1 MKKRFLSLFLVLALL
16 LTGIPMATAAG
27 SGFAGETAPQVLE
40 DGGPVKLPVDTL
52 DESQGFA
59 EADPAQP
66 ETAEPKIVNDAS
78 GRFSESGAATQPAAE
93 DLVDF
98 VLVMKDRSLLA
109 AGFSAED
116 IAAQTASVASY
127 QSKQLA
133 GIENLKAS
141 LTKRFGGDEGFQL
154 GFTYTIGTTGLSVT
168 TQYGNKAALETMP
181 GVDYVYVAPTFQ
193 LPEDYSQDTGDTY
206 QPMTSNATT
215 MIGADVVNETGFTGK
230 GMKIAILDTG
240 IVVNHPSFAA
250 LPEDKLTEDSMTQ
263 ESVDAIWDTLNASKT
278 YFRNSSYYNS
288 KLPFIFNYDG
298 LNFDVSHAT
307 AGHDHGTHV
316 AGISAANKTDSTS
329 VVGVAPDAQLVVM
342 QVFSRGGGASW
353 TTILA
358 ALEDCVRLDV
368 DAANL
373 SLGSGAG
380 FTTSNDK
387 PMLEVLN
394 RFAETDIEI
403 LIAAGNDT
411 NNAYMNLT
419 GLNMSKAGN
428 PDTGLVGTPSTYHAA
443 LSVASVDNDGADQLY
458 FTVNG
463 RQIGYVDTAVTATVK
478 FLRNFQ
484 DQTVEFVAVPG
495 YGVMS
500 DYEGLD
506 VTGKVAVVSRGGGS
520 EATFPVKQ
528 AAAQAAGAIACVVYN
543 NIPGI
548 LNMQINDFQGAIPCI
563 SITQADGLF
572 LKELGTGSLKVCNGD
587 LIRVKMDQMVS
598 DFSSWG
604 VAPDLTLK
612 PEIAGVGGGIY
623 SSRDPS
629 IAGSNYGSM
638 SGTSM
643 ATPQVTGAMAVLVQ
657 YLRSSYDYT
666 EAELR
671 QVAANLMMSTANPVM
686 FDHDREYSPRAQGA
700 GLVDLVKATTSQ
712 AYLSS
717 REVPEGRPKGQFGD
731 DDEKTGVYEFGFE
744 INNMSSE
751 QDLTYTFDSSVLTES
766 LYNGAYIQGVPYGL
780 DATVEIFHS
789 VVSDV
794 LKYDFNDD
802 GVITTADARVLLRHL
817 NGKEPL
823 ANGNLHLAYVDV
835 NGDGKKDMADV
846 DMILAYCAE
855 LEVPVDLLAKA
866 EVTGEDVITQVTVE
880 AGETVAL
887 TARITLTN
895 GDKKYMDDSF
905 PNGMFVEG
913 FLYAK
918 SADET
923 GVDLTMPFVG
933 FYGNWS
939 DAPVFDEPD
948 VTEAS
953 LYQRMVF
960 TNRAQIGTNPY
971 LRGGKAGD
979 QYNAFS
985 YANPLAE
992 IDFGMLRNAR
1002 KMTFTVTDK
1011 ETKEVYWT
1019 LSGQYLTKSFY
1030 NASYGMIIPFYVVSD
1045 EGEVWNGMDAKGEKL
1060 PDGTHVVY
1068 SVQAWLDDGDDV
1080 MDDEFSFEVTLDSE
1094 RPVVEN
1100 QYTLQ
1105 EDLKLDETNGRV
1117 VLPLTLKDNQH
1128 IAAVMFVD
1136 PDGIIMGKYEV
1147 NNVPGEPYTAEYD
1160 ITGYGT
1166 DFKIIVAD
1174 YACNEFEM
1182 DASLDLGSLSD
1193 QLPARKELSKDRLYG
1208 CETFSGA
1215 AVESGWF
1222 SANRSDFS
1230 DARNETFDSAGR
1242 YYSAEYVNG
1251 YLIAQSAIT
1260 GDLVLVT
1267 PASTHWRSTTLVSQN
1282 GASVGQA
1289 GVWVLY
1295 DMALDYSDRG
1305 SEIHDPYESAAGK
1318 DTLYAVGWKYAGD
1331 NNNDGK
1337 DDGYNALFRIWMSRW
1352 NGSMFVD
1359 EVAKITGVE
1368 DGGEIL
1374 TLGCTTE
1381 GDLYGIDT
1389 NAKLYSI
1396 GRDGVCAYIGTT
1408 DFVNANNY
1416 SGANVIQSM
1425 GYDHNTDTMY
1435 WYAHSQTPN
1444 GQQYLNVC
1452 MTYQVDLTT
1461 GRCTEVGT
1469 YGPGGQTCLFV
1480 PTDMTSDLFTMGV
1493 DPTGFSISPYS
1504 LTMATGQRKRMEAN
1518 WQPWN
1523 ATPAKVT
1530 WATSDESVVT
1540 INAAGFVTAVAE
1552 GEATITGKA
1561 TIWDPWAGDWD
1572 QETGT
1577 YPGAW
1582 VENTQT
1588 AQIRVVGSA
1597 DAIYS
1602 FIVEDFNNMDN
1613 RSTWVTFS
1621 DQTPGR
1627 ITVLKKEQKP
1637 AEDMEGQVT
1646 MQNVIWQGGT
1656 YYNGYVYTAVMEQWP
1671 VGDNTVASGTVLY
1684 RSKVT
1689 KGETPDKTVIGEPE
1703 RVGATAG
1710 VELGN
1715 LGFDYNTG
1723 RMYAVDYTNGGMAIV
1738 DLDSGAV
1745 DLLGV
1750 FSGDIGGPTYATA
1763 MCVTREGRIIIS
1775 DVSGNLYT
1783 VDCDTLYTTRIGN
1796 CGTETLY
1803 YAGMTYDYNTDNI
1816 YWNPCDGAGGSPLY
1830 LVRIDPDEW
1839 EPDRLRAT
1847 VVDIGDVSSKDGV
1860 EMTAMFTIPENEPET
1875 KRISVEGIE
1884 ITNGDS
1890 TLGLVGGQLQ
1900 LNTQTTP
1907 LRPTVRTRTW
1917 TTSDPSVVTVD
1928 SFGVMT
1934 FQGVGTAEVTVSIT
1948 NKDPETEGG
1957 PFTDTIQV
1965 DVLEAGGELIGFVGY
1980 DMGGSSYYDSWATFY
1995 DYAITAGK
2003 PGDFKIDVYSIMTG
2017 EYYDGYVY
2025 GYDRHGDFYRINESD
2040 HNDYVR
2046 LGNSGLDNN
2055 APDKVANMAFDYTTG
2070 TMYALTL
2077 STSQSNGYL
2086 ATVDLDTGVVTKL
2099 VQVDKKV
2106 SALAV
2111 DKDGVLYAAGSE
2123 TISAD
2128 GCLYTLDPSTGT
2140 CTLVLTLEE
2149 ARIGTGDNVYGRYCP
2164 QMTYDHTTNRLY
2176 LNATYYMSNLHLPV
2190 NFYMIQL
2197 GEEISYVNLGQLAL
2211 KREGMS
2217 TKIGDM
2223 YLGLLCAVPEADEIP
2238 VGKVNGIL
2246 LNQTV
2251 VRMPVDGNVQLEARV
2266 RPSNAANQKVTWTS
2280 SDPAVAT
2287 VDADGLVKGLTA
2299 GTAVITA
2306 TSEETGVTAS
2316 CKVTVLSLEG
2326 PQSLAYTVS
2335 GDRES
2340 LVSFNPAMPGPTAE
2354 IVANLSGGSNIA
2366 GVAVGDDCLYYVD
2379 KSGSWP
2385 ELYSF
2390 DFTTKQST
2398 RMGALECM
2406 FPDVSDIAYDP
2417 ATGYLYLGSG
2427 FYVFQYDVTR
2437 ITSERLN
2444 TYVSMR
2450 MVLNTDTVNTVACVD
2465 GYLYTLAKG
2474 TRGAVLYRISI
2485 TDPSPEWEEVVVMN
2499 LGTAAKRSEMDYDS
2513 STGLFYVTDAM
2524 DNLFTFDLEGNV
2536 TEVGKLS
2543 DGWDMNGLAIVPA
2556 AEPEAP

>member
-1 MKKRFLSLFLVLALL
+1 MKKRFLSLFLALALL

-52 DESQGFA
+52 EESQGFA
-59 EADPAQP
+59 QADPDQP
-66 ETAEPKIVNDAS
+66 ETAEPKIVHDAS
-78 GRFSESGAATQPAAE
+78 DRFSETGAAAQPAAE
-93 DLVDF
+93 DLVNF
-98 VLVMKDRSLLA
+98 VVVMKDRSLLA

-133 GIENLKAS
+133 GIESLKTS
-141 LTKRFGGDEGFQL
+141 LTKRFGEDEGFQL

-193 LPEDYSQDTGDTY
+193 LPEDYSLDTGDTY
-206 QPMTSNATT
+206 QPMTNNATT

-263 ESVDAIWDTLNASKT
+263 ESVDAIWDTLNASQT

-316 AGISAANKTDSTS
+316 AGIAAANKTDSTS

-342 QVFSRGGGASW
+342 QVFSRGGGANW

-380 FTTSNDK
+380 FTTSGDK
-387 PMLEVLN
+387 AMLEVLN

-428 PDTGLVGTPSTYHAA
+428 PDTGLVGTPSTYHTA
-443 LSVASVDNDGADQLY
+443 LSVASVENDGADQLY
-458 FTVNG
+458 FTVND
-463 RQIGYVDTAVTATVK
+463 RQIGYVDTAVTAMVK

-484 DQTVEFVAVPG
+484 DQTLEFVVVPG

-543 NIPGI
+543 NVPGV

-563 SITQADGLF
+563 SISQADGLF

-587 LIRVKMDQMVS
+587 LIRVKMDRMVS

-629 IAGSNYGSM
+629 IAGSSYGSM

-686 FDHDREYSPRAQGA
+686 FDQDREYSPRAQGA

-712 AYLSS
+712 AYLTS
-717 REVPEGRPKGQFGD
+717 REVQEGRPKGQFGD

-780 DATVEIFHS
+780 DANVEIFRG
-789 VVSDV
+789 VVSNV
-794 LKYDFNDD
+794 MKYDFNDD

-823 ANGNLHLAYVDV
+823 ADGNLHLAYVDV
-835 NGDGKKDMADV
+835 NGDGKQDMADV

-866 EVTGEDVITQVTVE
+866 EVTEEDAVTQVTVA

-887 TARITLTN
+887 TARITLAD
-895 GDKKYMDDSF
+895 GDKQYMDDSF

-918 SADET
+918 SSEED
-923 GVDLTMPFVG
+923 GVDLSMPFVG

-948 VTEAS
+948 ETEAS
-953 LYQRMVF
+953 LYPRRVF
-960 TNRAQIGTNPY
+960 TNRAMIGTNPY

-992 IDFGMLRNAR
+992 MDFGMLRNAK

-1011 ETKEVYWT
+1011 ETGEVYWT

-1030 NASYGMIIPFYVVSD
+1030 NTSYGMIIPFFVVAD
-1045 EGEVWNGMDAKGEKL
+1045 DGEVWNGMNAKGEKL

-1080 MDDEFSFEVTLDSE
+1080 MDDEFSFEITLDTE
-1094 RPVVEN
+1094 KPVVEN

-1117 VLPLTLKDNQH
+1117 ILPLTLKDNQH
-1128 IAAVMFVD
+1128 IAAILFVD

-1166 DFKIIVAD
+1166 DFKIVVAD

-1182 DASLDLGSLSD
+1182 DASLDLGSLSN

-1222 SANRSDFS
+1222 SANRADFS

-1260 GDLVLVT
+1260 NDLVLVT

-1282 GASVGQA
+1282 GAAVGQA
-1289 GVWVLY
+1289 GMWVLY

-1305 SEIHDPYESAAGK
+1305 SEAHDPYEYAAGK

-1359 EVAKITGVE
+1359 EIAPITGTQ
-1368 DGGEIL
+1368 DGSEIL

-1389 NAKLYSI
+1389 NAKLYSV
-1396 GRDGVCAYIGTT
+1396 GRDGVCSYIGTT

-1444 GQQYLNVC
+1444 GQQYLNIC

-1493 DPTGFSISPYS
+1493 DPTGFSISPYD

-1530 WATSDESVVT
+1530 WASSDESVVT
-1540 INAAGFVTAVAE
+1540 INDAGFVTAVAE

-1561 TIWDPWAGDWD
+1561 TIWDAWAGDWD
-1572 QETGT
+1572 PETGA

-1588 AQIRVVGSA
+1588 AHVRVVGSA
-1597 DAIYS
+1597 DAIYG
-1602 FIVEDFNNMDN
+1602 FIIEDFNNIDN

-1621 DQTPGR
+1621 DQAPGR
-1627 ITVLKKEQKP
+1627 ITVLKKEQVL
-1637 AEDMEGQVT
+1637 AEDAEGQVT
-1646 MQNVIWQGGT
+1646 MQNVTWQGGA
-1656 YYNGYVYTAVMEQWP
+1656 YYNGYVYTATMEQWP
-1671 VGDNTVASGTVLY
+1671 VGDNTVATGTVLY

-1689 KGETPDKTVIGEPE
+1689 KGETPDKTVIGERE
-1703 RVGATAG
+1703 RVGATAN

-1745 DLLGV
+1745 DLLGT

-1775 DVSGNLYT
+1775 DMSGNLYT
-1783 VDCDTLYTTRIGN
+1783 VDCDTLYTTRIGS

-1816 YWNPCDGAGGSPLY
+1816 YWNPCYSAGMSPLY
-1830 LVRIDPDEW
+1830 LVRVDPDEW

-1847 VVDIGDVSSKDGV
+1847 IVDIGDVASKDGV

-1890 TLGLVGGQLQ
+1890 ALGLVGGQLQ

-1907 LRPTVRTRTW
+1907 QRPTVRTRTW
-1917 TTSDPSVVTVD
+1917 STSDPSVVTVD
-1928 SFGVMT
+1928 GFGVMT

-1965 DVLEAGGELIGFVGY
+1965 EVLEAGGELIGFIGY

-2003 PGDFKIDVYSIMTG
+2003 PGDFKIDVYSIRSG
-2017 EYYDGYVY
+2017 EYYDGYIY
-2025 GYDRHGDFYRINESD
+2025 GYDNRGDFYRIDESD
-2040 HNDYVR
+2040 HNDFVR
-2046 LGNSGLDNN
+2046 LGDSGLDS
-2055 APDKVANMAFDYTTG
+2055 ASDKVSNMAFDYTTG

-2077 STSQSNGYL
+2077 SGYL

-2099 VQVDKKV
+2099 VRVDKKV

-2111 DKDGVLYAAGSE
+2111 DKDGVLYTAGSE
-2123 TISAD
+2123 SISSD
-2128 GCLYTLDPSTGT
+2128 GCLYTLDPVTGA
-2140 CTLVLTLEE
+2140 CTLVLTLEK
-2149 ARIGTGDNVYGRYCP
+2149 ARIGTGDNVYGQYCP
-2164 QMTYDHTTNRLY
+2164 QMTYDFTTNRLY
-2176 LNATYYMSNLHLPV
+2176 LNATYYMSHYHLPV

-2197 GEEISYVNLGQLAL
+2197 GEEISYVNLGQPAL
-2211 KREGMS
+2211 KCEGVS
-2217 TKIGDM
+2217 TRIGDM
-2223 YLGLLCAVPEADEIP
+2223 YLGLLCAIPEDDEIP

-2246 LNQTV
+2246 LNQTAT
-2251 VRMPVDGNVQLEARV
+2251 RIAVDGSVQLEAKV
-2266 RPSNAANQKVTWTS
+2266 RPSNAANQSVTWTS

-2287 VDADGLVKGLTA
+2287 VDANGLVKGLTA

-2340 LVSFNPAMPGPTAE
+2340 LVAFNPAMPGPTAE

-2385 ELYSF
+2385 VLYSF
-2390 DFTTKQST
+2390 DFVTKQST

-2406 FPDVSDIAYDP
+2406 LPDVSDIAYDP
-2417 ATGYLYLGSG
+2417 ATGYLYLGTG
-2427 FYVFQYDVTR
+2427 YYVFQYDVTR
-2437 ITSERLN
+2437 MKPEGLN

-2450 MVLNTDTVNTVACVD
+2450 EIINNNQVNTVACVD
-2465 GYLYTLAKG
+2465 GYLYALAKG
-2474 TRGAVLYRISI
+2474 SYGAVLYRFST
-2485 TDPSPEWEEVVVMN
+2485 TDPSPAWEQVVVMS
-2499 LGTAAKRSEMDYDS
+2499 LDTAAKRSEMDYDS
-2513 STGLFYVTDAM
+2513 STGLFYITDAM

-2543 DGWDMNGLAIVPA
+2543 DGWDLNGLAIVPA
-2556 AEPEAP
+2556 TEPEAP

>member
-78 GRFSESGAATQPAAE
+78 GRFSESGAAAQPAAE

-572 LKELGTGSLKVCNGD
+572 LKELGTGSLTVCNGD

-686 FDHDREYSPRAQGA
+686 FDQDREYSPRAQGS

-866 EVTGEDVITQVTVE
+866 EVTGEDVITQVTVA

-887 TARITLTN
+887 TARITLTD

-905 PNGMFVEG
+905 SNGMFVEG

-918 SADET
+918 STDED

-1260 GDLVLVT
+1260 NDLVLVT

-1282 GASVGQA
+1282 GAAVGQA
-1289 GVWVLY
+1289 GMWVLY

-1305 SEIHDPYESAAGK
+1305 SEIHDPYENASGK

-1530 WATSDESVVT
+1530 WASSDESVVT

-1572 QETGT
+1572 PETGT

-1671 VGDNTVASGTVLY
+1671 VGDNTIASGTVLY

-1796 CGTETLY
+1796 CGSESLY

-1816 YWNPCDGAGGSPLY
+1816 YWNPCDGAGMSPLY

-1839 EPDRLRAT
+1839 EPNRLCAT
-1847 VVDIGDVSSKDGV
+1847 IVDIGDVSSKDGV

-1890 TLGLVGGQLQ
+1890 ILGLVGGQLQ

-1907 LRPTVRTRTW
+1907 QRPTVRTRTW
-1917 TTSDPSVVTVD
+1917 STSDPSVVTVD

-1957 PFTDTIQV
+1957 PFTDTIPV
-1965 DVLEAGGELIGFVGY
+1965 EVLEAGGELVGFIAY

-2025 GYDRHGDFYRINESD
+2025 GYDHHGDFYRINESD

-2046 LGNSGLDNN
+2046 LGNSGLDNS
-2055 APDKVANMAFDYTTG
+2055 APDKVTNMAFDYTTG

-2128 GCLYTLDPSTGT
+2128 GCLYTLDPFTGT

-2149 ARIGTGDNVYGRYCP
+2149 ARIGTGDNVYGKYCP

-2176 LNATYYMSNLHLPV
+2176 LNATYYMSSYHLPV

-2197 GEEISYVNLGQLAL
+2197 GEEISYVNLGQPAL
-2211 KREGMS
+2211 KREGVS

-2223 YLGLLCAVPEADEIP
+2223 YLGLLCAVPEADELP

-2266 RPSNAANQKVTWTS
+2266 RPSNAANQKITWTS
-2280 SDPAVAT
+2280 SDSAVAT

-2556 AEPEAP
+2556 AEPEVP

>member
-1656 YYNGYVYTAVMEQWP
+1656 YYNGYVYTAVMEQWTM
-1671 VGDNTVASGTVLY
+1671 GDNTVASGTVLY

-1796 CGTETLY
+1796 CGTGTLY

-1839 EPDRLRAT
+1839 EPNRLRAT
-1847 VVDIGDVSSKDGV
+1847 IVDIGDVSSKDGV

-2055 APDKVANMAFDYTTG
+2055 APDKVTNMAFDYTTG

-2556 AEPEAP
+2556 AEPEEP

>member
-1359 EVAKITGVE
+1359 EVAKITGIE

-1389 NAKLYSI
+1389 NAKLYSV
-1396 GRDGVCAYIGTT
+1396 GRDGVCSYIGTT
-1408 DFVNANNY
+1408 DFVNVNNY

-1452 MTYQVDLTT
+1452 MTYQVDLAT
-1461 GRCTEVGT
+1461 GQCTEVGT

-1493 DPTGFSISPYS
+1493 NPTEFSISPYN

-1540 INAAGFVTAVAE
+1540 INSAGFVTAVAE
-1552 GEATITGKA
+1552 GEAIITGKA

-1572 QETGT
+1572 PETGT

-1582 VENTQT
+1582 VESTRT

-1597 DAIYS
+1597 DAIYG
-1602 FIVEDFNNMDN
+1602 FVIEDFNNIDN

-1646 MQNVIWQGGT
+1646 MQNVTWQGGT
-1656 YYNGYVYTAVMEQWP
+1656 YYNGYVYTATMERWP
-1671 VGDNTVASGTVLY
+1671 MEDHSVATGTVLY

-1816 YWNPCDGAGGSPLY
+1816 YWNPCDGAGSSPLY

-1847 VVDIGDVSSKDGV
+1847 VVDIGDVASKDGV

-1884 ITNGDS
+1884 ITNGES
-1890 TLGLVGGQLQ
+1890 ILGLVGGQLQ

-1965 DVLEAGGELIGFVGY
+1965 EVLEAGGELIGFVGY

-2046 LGNSGLDNN
+2046 LGNSGLDNS
-2055 APDKVANMAFDYTTG
+2055 APDKVTNMAFDYTTG

-2197 GEEISYVNLGQLAL
+2197 GEEISYANLGQLAL
-2211 KREGMS
+2211 KREGVS

-2223 YLGLLCAVPEADEIP
+2223 YLGLLCAIPEADEIP

-2246 LNQTV
+2246 LSQTV

-2287 VDADGLVKGLTA
+2287 VDANGLVTGLTA

-2306 TSEETGVTAS
+2306 TSEETGVTGS
-2316 CKVTVLSLEG
+2316 CKVTVLNLEG

-2427 FYVFQYDVTR
+2427 FYVFQYDMTR
-2437 ITSERLN
+2437 ITPEGLN

-2450 MVLNTDTVNTVACVD
+2450 MAPNTDSVNTVACVD

-2556 AEPEAP
+2556 AEPEEP